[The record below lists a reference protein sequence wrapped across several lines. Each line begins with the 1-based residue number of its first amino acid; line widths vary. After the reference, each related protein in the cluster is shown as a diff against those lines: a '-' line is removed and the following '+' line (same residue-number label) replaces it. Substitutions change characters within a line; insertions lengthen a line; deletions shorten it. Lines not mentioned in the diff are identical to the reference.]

1 MQGDRVKRYMAPLHI
16 VASETSLRY
25 FVSKT

>member
-1 MQGDRVKRYMAPLHI
+1 MQGGRVKGYMAPLHI

-25 FVSKT
+25 FLSKT